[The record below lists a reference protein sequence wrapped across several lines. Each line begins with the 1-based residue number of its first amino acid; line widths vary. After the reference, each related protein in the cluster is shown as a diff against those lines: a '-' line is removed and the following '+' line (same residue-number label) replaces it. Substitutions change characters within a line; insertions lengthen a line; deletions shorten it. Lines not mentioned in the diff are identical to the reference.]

1 MYKML
6 SDYCRT
12 FDEKLNL
19 PLINRELDKEL
30 YLYVYET
37 IKSLEVFDCVKIL
50 GYSYNDKES
59 DIRMQEYQ
67 RTRMSGGNKV
77 KEDPIQ
83 IMNIPE
89 NRVGELSI
97 HYELSIDTPQEDGT
111 SKLMTKRGT
120 KNILIPLKDD
130 EGYYTL
136 KGKRYILMY
145 QLVDSTTYNTANS
158 VVLKSIMPIPL
169 KRKVK
174 HIHDVDR
181 NPYTV
186 PIYSTTIFKNEINMM
201 LLLFAKMG
209 FIESLMYLS
218 ADKVITVTESLG
230 EDLDTFIYFKVN
242 QNLFIRANRFL
253 FEDSQEIKSIVGMM
267 LDCMNNRTLITDVI
281 DQNFWLEK
289 LGYQP
294 NTQQPKFKRD
304 RAKNLLLSADRM
316 MDMTTRRVLN
326 IAPDHKDSMYS
337 ALRWMFMNYADLKNK
352 QIMDITNKRL
362 RDNEYIASLMTSELS
377 SKLYRIMAA
386 VRRPASRN
394 LNTLEE
400 LFSFRGDILINNL
413 YNSGLFKYDDVVN
426 DMDFWNKLKYT
437 IKGPNSQGGSS
448 GKTIATC
455 QRGIDPS
462 FIGRIDTNVV
472 GNSDPGAT
480 GILTP
485 FIQTD
490 GLNISDKKEPEEKQF
505 ELLKI
510 IEEAV
515 QNENMYIENF
525 GIETY
530 EDYSELI
537 EKIYNTTAG
546 CGISTKKE
554 YSYDDPDESKAS
566 TSNKKK

>member
-19 PLINRELDKEL
+19 PLINRELDKDL
-30 YLYVYET
+30 YLYVYEA
-37 IKSLEVFDCVKIL
+37 IKSLEVFECVKIL
-50 GYSYNDKES
+50 GYTYNDKES

-77 KEDPIQ
+77 KDDPVQ

-89 NRVGELSI
+89 NRVGELTI
-97 HYELSIDTPQEDGT
+97 HYELSIDVPQEDKT
-111 SKLMTKRGT
+111 TKIVTKRYN

-130 EGYYTL
+130 DGYYTL

-145 QLVDSTTYNTANS
+145 QLVDSTTYSTANS

-181 NPYTV
+181 NPFTV
-186 PIYSTTIFKNEINMM
+186 PIYSTTIFKNEINML

-209 FIESLMYLS
+209 FTETLIYLS
-218 ADKVITVTESLG
+218 VDRIITMTDSMNS
-230 EDLDTFIYFKVN
+230 EDLDKYNYFKVN
-242 QNLFIRANRFL
+242 QNLFIKVNRFI
-253 FEDSQEIKSIVGMM
+253 FEESLEVKSIVGML
-267 LDCMNNRTLITDVI
+267 LDCMNNRTLITDVV
-281 DQNFWLEK
+281 DHNFWLEK

-337 ALRWMFMNYADLKNK
+337 ALRWMFMNYNDLKNK

-377 SKLYRIMAA
+377 SNLYRVMTA

-480 GILTP
+480 GVLVP

-490 GLNISDKKEPEEKQF
+490 GLNISDKKEPEMNQF

-515 QNENMYIENF
+515 KNENEYMETF
-525 GIETY
+525 GIDTY

-537 EKIYNTTAG
+537 KKIYDTTAG
-546 CGISTKKE
+546 CDLSIKKEILYEEDNTKK
-554 YSYDDPDESKAS
+554 
-566 TSNKKK
+566 